1 MSSIVPSRLTRTQ
14 RDAFDAVRRACLAP
28 LDSIRL
34 REEIVTRTAAAL
46 PWDFAALGTCDPET
60 GLMAHGVIW
69 NYPGDLLDLYYRYVY
84 PQEGAIGFL
93 DLARSGRLVSTQAG
107 PIEREMLAG
116 SGVTEKL
123 RVAIA
128 DQGRI
133 WGAWCLG
140 RETSRAG
147 FSDDEES
154 FARALAPMIA
164 HGLRR
169 AALLEAAE
177 EANRADDDVV
187 STAPGVAVYD
197 ARNRLVMRDARAARY
212 MCDLADARQ
221 RSEMPTP
228 VASALTQLTWRL
240 RATDGTTAGTTVGAD
255 DAMGVRMRGCSGRW
269 YAVHASAAEHDD
281 ARCAA
286 QSVVVLTPLGGGER
300 ASILAR
306 LYGLSPRE
314 REVVV
319 RIARGDS
326 GKQIAAAL
334 GLSAHTVQA
343 HIDNACAKIGVLG
356 RRELVARLF
365 VDAAAARMAS

>member
-1 MSSIVPSRLTRTQ
+1 MPIAAARLTRTQ
-14 RDAFDAVRRACLAP
+14 RDAYEAVRRACSAP

-34 REEIVTRTAAAL
+34 REEIATRTAAAM

-69 NYPGDLLDLYYRYVY
+69 NYPGDLLNLYYRHVY
-84 PQEGAIGFL
+84 PQEGAIGFF
-93 DLARSGRLVSTQAG
+93 DLVRTGRIASTEHG
-107 PIEREMLAG
+107 PLEREMLAG
-116 SGVTEKL
+116 SGIASKL

-128 DQGRI
+128 DHGRI

-140 RETSRAG
+140 RETGRAA
-147 FSDDEES
+147 FSDGEQE
-154 FARALAPMIA
+154 FARTLAPIIA

-177 EANRADDDVV
+177 EADRADDDVV

-197 ARNRLVMRDARAARY
+197 ASHRLVLRDARAARY
-212 MCDLADARQ
+212 MCDLDDARQ
-221 RSEMPTP
+221 QSEIPTP

-240 RATDGTTAGTTVGAD
+240 RDPDAATD
-255 DAMGVRMRGCSGRW
+255 DALGVRMRGRSGRW
-269 YAVHASAAEHDD
+269 YAVHASAAEGD
-281 ARCAA
+281 AAA
-286 QSVVVLTPLGGGER
+286 GACQKVVVITPLGGGER

-343 HIDNACAKIGVLG
+343 HIDNACAKIGVRG

-365 VDAAAARMAS
+365 VDAAAARVAS

>member
-1 MSSIVPSRLTRTQ
+1 MSSIASSRLTRVQ
-14 RDAFDAVRRACLAP
+14 RDAYEAVRRACAAP
-28 LDSIRL
+28 LDSVRL
-34 REEIVTRTAAAL
+34 REEIATRTAAAL

-69 NYPGDLLDLYYRYVY
+69 NYPGDLLNLYYRCVY
-84 PQEGAIGFL
+84 PQEGAIGFF
-93 DLARSGRLVSTQAG
+93 DLARSGRLASTESG
-107 PIEREMLAG
+107 PIEREMLVG
-116 SGVTEKL
+116 SGVREKL
-123 RVAIA
+123 RVAIT
-128 DQGRI
+128 DQGRL
-133 WGAWCLG
+133 WGTWCFG
-140 RETSRAG
+140 RETGRAG
-147 FSDDEES
+147 FSAEEEG
-154 FARALAPMIA
+154 FARTLAPIIA

-177 EANRADDDVV
+177 EANRAEDDVL

-197 ARNRLVMRDARAARY
+197 AQNRLIIRDARAARY
-212 MCDLADARQ
+212 MCDLDDARQ
-221 RSEMPTP
+221 QSEMPTP
-228 VASALTQLTWRL
+228 VSSALTQLTWRL
-240 RATDGTTAGTTVGAD
+240 RSVDAAPGSPAPD
-255 DAMGVRMRGCSGRW
+255 DAMGVRMRGRSGRW
-269 YAVHASAAEHDD
+269 YAVHASAAEGDSL
-281 ARCAA
+281 ACAGHR
-286 QSVVVLTPLGGGER
+286 VVVLTPLGGGER

-343 HIDNACAKIGVLG
+343 HIDNACTKIGARG

>member
-1 MSSIVPSRLTRTQ
+1 MSSIACSRLTRVQ
-14 RDAFDAVRRACLAP
+14 RDAYEAVRRACTAP
-28 LDSIRL
+28 LDSVHL
-34 REEIVTRTAAAL
+34 REEIATRTAAAL
-46 PWDFAALGTCDPET
+46 PWDFAAIGTCDPET

-69 NYPGDLLDLYYRYVY
+69 NYPGDLLNLYYRHVY
-84 PQEGAIGFL
+84 PQEGAIGFF
-93 DLARSGRLVSTQAG
+93 DLARSGRLASTESG

-128 DQGRI
+128 DQGRL

-140 RETSRAG
+140 RETGRAG
-147 FSDDEES
+147 FSVEEEG
-154 FARALAPMIA
+154 FARTIAPIIA

-177 EANRADDDVV
+177 EANRADDDVL

-197 ARNRLVMRDARAARY
+197 AQNRLVLRDARAARY
-212 MCDLADARQ
+212 MCDLDDARQ
-221 RSEMPTP
+221 QSEMPTP
-228 VASALTQLTWRL
+228 VSSALTQLTWRL
-240 RATDGTTAGTTVGAD
+240 RNVDAVPAD
-255 DAMGVRMRGCSGRW
+255 DAMGVRMRGRSGRW
-269 YAVHASAAEHDD
+269 YAVHASAAEGDVP
-281 ARCAA
+281 ACAGHN
-286 QSVVVLTPLGGGER
+286 VVVLTPLGGGER

-343 HIDNACAKIGVLG
+343 HIDNACAKIGARG